1 MANAPGLFSCL
12 KHRDYRRLIIAFT
25 LSDIGTW
32 AYNVA
37 LAVWVYDVT
46 GSVTWV
52 AASTICRFVPA
63 LVFSS
68 YAGVVADRFEKI
80 RLMSVTDLVFG
91 VLMAAMAA
99 LMMLDGPVWAVL
111 ATAAVSSTLGTVY
124 DPAAAGM
131 TPLVVPERDLASAN
145 AFRNTVDNVTVIA
158 GPAMGALLLLTG
170 PPEVA
175 VWINAATFVL
185 SAVLVSTVRARSSAV
200 DVSEGGE
207 QGVLKQM
214 LVGVR
219 AILSSPTVAVMVG
232 YSVLATLVFGID
244 TVLFVSASDEILG
257 TGPDGYGYLLAGL
270 GIGGVLAAPLVTRV
284 EARSS
289 LGPVIIAGMAGYCLP
304 TLVLVVSDSPEVAF
318 AAQVLRGASTL
329 FVDVLAVTA
338 MQRALPSDVLARVFG
353 AFNTLMLAAI
363 LFGSVAMSW
372 VISTFGVQ
380 AAVWVA
386 GAGCFGL
393 SLLGLPWLR
402 EMDRRGRERQRA
414 LAPRIALLESLDL
427 FEQVPD
433 GSLSQL
439 ASAAE
444 EIEMSAGSPVVS
456 QGEPADAL
464 YVVDSGRLSVV
475 ATSPTG
481 ERITPPDLGPGD
493 YFGEIGLIEGIPRT
507 ADVVALTDVSLLRIE
522 GSEFL
527 DILTAARP
535 SSAIIDGAALRLRR
549 THPALAL
556 QRSGLTAGED
566 S

>member
-1 MANAPGLFSCL
+1 VAKAPGLLSCL
-12 KHRDYRRLIIAFT
+12 RHRDYRRLIAAFT

-37 LAVWVYDVT
+37 LAVWIYDAT
-46 GSVTWV
+46 GSVSWV
-52 AASTICRFVPA
+52 AASTVCRFVPA

-68 YAGVVADRFEKI
+68 YAGVVADRIEKI
-80 RLMSVTDLVFG
+80 RLMSVTDLTFAG
-91 VLMAAMAA
+91 LMAALAT

-111 ATAAVSSTLGTVY
+111 AIAAISSTLGTVY

-145 AFRNTVDNVTVIA
+145 AFRNTIDNVTVIA

-175 VWINAATFVL
+175 VWINAATFAL
-185 SAVLVSTVRARSSAV
+185 SAALVSSVRARSSAV
-200 DVSEGGE
+200 DVTEGGE
-207 QGVLKQM
+207 QGVLTQM
-214 LVGVR
+214 LVGAR

-244 TVLFVSASDEILG
+244 TVLFISVSDEILG

-270 GIGGVLAAPLVTRV
+270 GVGGILASSLVTRV
-284 EARSS
+284 ESRPA

-304 TLVLVVSDSPEVAF
+304 TLVLLVSESPTVAF

-329 FVDVLAVTA
+329 VVDVLAVTA
-338 MQRALPSDVLARVFG
+338 MQRALPSDVVARVFG

-363 LFGSVAMSW
+363 LVGSVGMSW
-372 VISTFGVQ
+372 VIAAFGVD
-380 AAVWVA
+380 AAIWVA
-386 GAGCFGL
+386 GAGTFGL

-402 EMDRRGRERQRA
+402 EMDRLGRERRQA
-414 LAPRIALLESLDL
+414 LAPRIVLIESLDL

-433 GSLSQL
+433 GGLSQL

-444 EIEMSAGSPVVS
+444 EVDVSAGTAVVR
-456 QGEPADAL
+456 QGEPANAF
-464 YVVDSGRLSVV
+464 YIVASGRLSVS
-475 ATSPTG
+475 ATSSSG
-481 ERITPPDLGPGD
+481 ERIAAPDLGPGD
-493 YFGEIGLIEGIPRT
+493 YFGEIGLIEQIPRT
-507 ADVVALTDVSLLRIE
+507 ADVVASTDVSLLRIE

-527 DILTAARP
+527 DILTAAKP
-535 SSAIIDGAALRLRR
+535 SSTIIDGAALRLRR

-556 QRSGLTAGED
+556 QRSGLSKGET

>member
-1 MANAPGLFSCL
+1 VAKAPGLLSCL
-12 KHRDYRRLIIAFT
+12 KHRDYRRLITAFT

-37 LAVWVYDVT
+37 LAVWIYDAT
-46 GSVTWV
+46 GSVSWV
-52 AASTICRFVPA
+52 AASTVCRFVPA

-68 YAGVVADRFEKI
+68 YAGVVADRIEKI
-80 RLMSVTDLVFG
+80 RLMSATDLAFG
-91 VLMAAMAA
+91 ALMAALAT

-111 ATAAVSSTLGTVY
+111 AIAAISSTLGTVY

-131 TPLVVPERDLASAN
+131 TPLVVPERDLGSAN
-145 AFRNTVDNVTVIA
+145 AFRNTIDNVTVIA

-185 SAVLVSTVRARSSAV
+185 SAALVSTVRARSSAV
-200 DVSEGGE
+200 DVTEGGE

-214 LVGVR
+214 LVGVQS
-219 AILSSPTVAVMVG
+219 ILSSPAVAAMVG

-270 GIGGVLAAPLVTRV
+270 GVGGVLAAPLVTRV
-284 EARSS
+284 ESQPA

-304 TLVLVVSDSPEVAF
+304 TLVLLVSDSPAVAF
-318 AAQVLRGASTL
+318 AVQVLRGASTL
-329 FVDVLAVTA
+329 IVDVLAVTA

-363 LFGSVAMSW
+363 LIGSVAMSW
-372 VISTFGVQ
+372 VIAAFGVEV
-380 AAVWVA
+380 AIWVA
-386 GAGCFGL
+386 GAGTFCL

-402 EMDRRGRERQRA
+402 QMDRLGRERRQT
-414 LAPRIALLESLDL
+414 LAPRIALIESLDL

-433 GSLSQL
+433 GGVSQL

-444 EIEMSAGSPVVS
+444 EVDVSSGTAVVR
-456 QGEPADAL
+456 QGEPADAF
-464 YVVDSGRLSVV
+464 YVVASGRLSVS

-481 ERITPPDLGPGD
+481 EWVTAPDLGPGD

-507 ADVVALTDVSLLRIE
+507 ADVVASTDVSLLRIE
-522 GSEFL
+522 GYEFL
-527 DILTAARP
+527 DILTAAKP

-556 QRSGLTAGED
+556 QRGGLSQGGTT
-566 S
+566 